1 MLLDLLARERP
12 PHPDVLTIPTP
23 PLQQTALFIVFFFP
37 ALSVFTFGLR
47 AYGRLSTRQWGLGA
61 WESRSR
67 PGRSL
72 ILIDHGIDDW
82 LCGLAVVGNP
92 SSFIK
97 LGYFGWRA
105 VDVPKDHDMKAG
117 LWWNF
122 LVQMFYNPV
131 LALVKASVLVFLLRL
146 GGQKQGARLAI
157 HGLNVF
163 NACHAVAIFFAAL
176 FQCLPIEANW
186 DFSLRAE
193 PETKC
198 ISNSFHVIASCLTIF
213 SDILVLALP
222 FWIFLGL
229 RMPMAAK
236 MAVIGVFLMGIVVTV
251 VAVIRV
257 VQIYKL
263 FFVQPPPGT
272 DNYHDI
278 GLTTSTIEVNLAI
291 FSACVPALRPLFRR
305 WMPKLFG
312 GGTTNKQSAR
322 TGYYDNYAT
331 GSRRKHAG
339 TKGEDDITL
348 REMRSKGHRAEIR
361 SVSPTGSEEE
371 IMTYNGIVRTTNV
384 KVHYESHG
392 SVDGSRS
399 STDFKSSEVPAKGLA
414 F

>member
-47 AYGRLSTRQWGLGA
+47 AYGRLSTRQWGL
-61 WESRSR
+61 
-67 PGRSL
+67 
-72 ILIDHGIDDW
+72 
-82 LCGLAVVGNP
+82 V
-92 SSFIK
+92 IK

-105 VDVPKDHDMKAG
+105 VDVPKDHDMKAA

-146 GGQKQGARLAI
+146 GGQKQGVRLAI

-176 FQCLPIEANW
+176 FQCLPIQANW

-198 ISNSFHVIASCLTIF
+198 IGNSFHVIASCLTIF

-236 MAVIGVFLMGIVVTV
+236 MAVIGVFLMGIVTPTFSVTV

-291 FSACVPALRPLFRR
+291 FSACVPALRPLFHR

-312 GGTTNKQSAR
+312 GGTTDKKSAM
-322 TGYYDNYAT
+322 TDYYDGYAT
-331 GSRRKHAG
+331 GSRQKHAG
-339 TKGEDDITL
+339 AQGEDGIIL

-361 SVSPTGSEEE
+361 SVSPTGSEEG

-399 STDFKSSEVPAKGLA
+399 STDFKSSEVPAKGVV

>member
-23 PLQQTALFIVFFFP
+23 PLQQTALIIVFFFL

-47 AYGRLSTRQWGLGA
+47 AYGRLSTCQWGL
-61 WESRSR
+61 
-67 PGRSL
+67 
-72 ILIDHGIDDW
+72 DDW
-82 LCGLAVVGNP
+82 LCGLAVLFAVLMTP
-92 SSFIK
+92 PFFMFIK

-146 GGQKQGARLAI
+146 GGQKQGVRLAV

-198 ISNSFHVIASCLTIF
+198 IGNSFHVIASCLTIF
-213 SDILVLALP
+213 SDVLVLALP

-236 MAVIGVFLMGIVVTV
+236 MAVIGVFLMGVVVTV

-257 VQIYKL
+257 IQIYKL
-263 FFVQPPPGT
+263 FFVRPPPGT
-272 DNYHDI
+272 DSYHDI

-291 FSACVPALRPLFRR
+291 FSACVPALSPLFRR

-312 GGTTNKQSAR
+312 GGGGGGTTHTKSAR
-322 TGYYDNYAT
+322 TGYYDDYAT

-339 TKGEDDITL
+339 TQGEDDDDDDDDDDITL
-348 REMRSKGHRAEIR
+348 RGMRLKGHRAEIR

-392 SVDGSRS
+392 GADDSRS
-399 STDFKSSEVPAKGLA
+399 STDFKSSE
-414 F
+414 

>member
-37 ALSVFTFGLR
+37 ALSIFTFGLR
-47 AYGRLSTRQWGLGA
+47 AYGRLTTRQWGL
-61 WESRSR
+61 
-67 PGRSL
+67 
-72 ILIDHGIDDW
+72 DDW
-82 LCGLAVVGNP
+82 LCGLAVLFAVLMTP
-92 SSFIK
+92 PFFMFIK

-146 GGQKQGARLAI
+146 GGQKEGVRLAI

-186 DFSLRAE
+186 DFPLRAE
-193 PETKC
+193 PGTKC
-198 ISNSFHVIASCLTIF
+198 IGNSFHVIASCLTIF

-263 FFVQPPPGT
+263 FFVQPSPGT

-312 GGTTNKQSAR
+312 GGTTHKKSDR
-322 TGYYDNYAT
+322 TDYYDNYAT

-339 TKGEDDITL
+339 TQGEDDIIL

-361 SVSPTGSEEE
+361 SVSPTGSEEG

-399 STDFKSSEVPAKGLA
+399 STDFKSSEVPAKGAA